1 MGIPLPVGNPSS
13 SSATVGDASSDEE
26 APSAE
31 QNEGANPINHQP
43 VQQGE
48 TSHETGPI
56 VIASPETLPYNGPAA
71 SGVPIPTDPTAASPE
86 EKLTVA
92 VTGSFHSI
100 GSGIVIQGY
109 LENGEGYRRQGL
121 VQIDQDSES
130 PLMTFKTDPTTGAFV
145 VLIDEFD
152 STTAFVDG
160 IERDVA
166 RFFLLPL
173 WMGPEYRPL
182 GEETVIEVSL
192 EGIYFVDEKMVEAEA
207 SPKTPPMLWKV
218 ETLAEPEEAHKVYVL
233 PVLKPVHK
241 PVHKPFLTLV
251 PLTPK
256 KPHIAETK
264 IPLLIPSSFLPEEEP
279 EDHPLPTLKPL
290 WFEGVKP

>member
-1 MGIPLPVGNPSS
+1 MGIPIPLGSPSG
-13 SSATVGDASSDEE
+13 SSATAGDVLEDEE
-26 APSAE
+26 VPSE

-56 VIASPETLPYNGPAA
+56 VVASPETLPYNGPAA
-71 SGVPIPTDPTAASPE
+71 SSVPIPTKPAAASPE
-86 EKLTVA
+86 EKVTVA
-92 VTGSFHSI
+92 VTGSSHSP

-130 PLMTFKTDPTTGAFV
+130 PLMTFETDPTGSFV

-160 IERDVA
+160 TERIVA

-192 EGIYFVDEKMVEAEA
+192 EGIYFVDEKKGEAAA
-207 SPKTPPMLWKV
+207 SPAEPVMLWKV
-218 ETLAEPEEAHKVYVL
+218 ETLAEQPEEAHKVYVL
-233 PVLKPVHK
+233 PVLK

-256 KPHIAETK
+256 KPHIAEMKT
-264 IPLLIPSSFLPEEEP
+264 PLLIPNPFLLLDEEEG
-279 EDHPLPTLKPL
+279 HPLPAIKPL
-290 WFEGVKP
+290 WFEGVD